1 MKLLFVGDVVSEAGC
16 AFLSKKLPILKRESG
31 IDVIVVNGENSALG
45 NGITNHSAMQI
56 FRAGAD
62 IITTGNHAF
71 QRRKELQ
78 VFEHP
83 DVIRPVNYGSACPGR
98 GFVIHDMG
106 CCQIAVVNLSGVL
119 FLENLENPF
128 SSIDC
133 VLEQIRNESS
143 TPNIFVDFHAEATS
157 EKRAMGFYLA
167 GRVTAVLGTHTHVQ
181 TADACILNSHTG
193 YITDVGM
200 TGVERSV
207 LGVDVKTATD
217 KLRFHAPVPYQDA
230 KGTCYLNAV
239 LVEFDKTCGKCT
251 KIMPLIVR

>member
-16 AFLSKKLPILKRESG
+16 SFLAKKLPGLKRESG
-31 IDVIVVNGENSALG
+31 IDVVVVNGENSAPG
-45 NGITNHSAMQI
+45 NGITNQSATQI
-56 FRAGAD
+56 FQAGAD

-78 VFEHP
+78 IFEHP

-128 SSIDC
+128 SSINN
-133 VLEQIRNESS
+133 VLKWIHNQSP

-181 TADACILNSHTG
+181 TADACILDAHTG

-200 TGVERSV
+200 TGVEHSV
-207 LGVDVKTATD
+207 LGVDIKTATD
-217 KLRFHAPVPYQDA
+217 KLRLHAPVPYQDA
-230 KGTCYLNAV
+230 KGDCYLNAV

-251 KIMPLIVR
+251 KITPLIVR